1 MDSRERDARPTASGY
16 ALVIGFPSLEPMR
29 MNLRIL
35 VVLPWLLLAAGAA
48 QASDSASGLWVG
60 EILLNKVNE
69 TVEGVDAANQVVAPD
84 PSVPTPVAHPAHLR
98 IILHV
103 DANGQVRLLK
113 SVAVLTKGTNQPPDV
128 ELVTDP
134 TLYPNYSSIG
144 QRITAVAYDFG
155 DYNAVSILNLVA
167 TNAAV
172 AAATGAD
179 PTNAANQVVQNAEQE
194 AVPPLSPGYVA
205 FIATPTFLS
214 SADIAGGAAAGSLSG
229 AGAASMSQAQKINTA
244 NAAALK
250 ALTDARVFA
259 AADGVVVNEVPMQ
272 GTFAPS
278 SRLTCT
284 LYMGASH
291 PTNPFRH
298 RMNPDHT
305 VGYSITRALTIQFDP
320 ANGTN
325 AFQTVGFGVDRIT
338 GTYREEIQ
346 GLHKPLGPQQNV
358 GLITEGIITLE
369 RISQVDTLN
378 Q

>member
-1 MDSRERDARPTASGY
+1 
-16 ALVIGFPSLEPMR
+16 MR

-35 VVLPWLLLAAGAA
+35 ILLPCLLLAADAA
-48 QASDSASGLWVG
+48 QASESAAGLWVG
-60 EILLNKVNE
+60 EIVLNKVNE
-69 TVEGVDAANQVVAPD
+69 TVVGVDAANQVVAPD
-84 PSVPTPVAHPAHLR
+84 PSVPTPVQYPAHLR

-103 DANGQVRLLK
+103 DGTGQVRLLK

-179 PTNAANQVVQNAEQE
+179 PTNAAEQVVQTASTNGVA
-194 AVPPLSPGYVA
+194 PFSSGYEA

-214 SADIAGGAAAGSLSG
+214 SADIAAGAAAESLSG
-229 AGAASMSQAQKINTA
+229 ADATSLSQSEKIDTA

-250 ALTDARVFA
+250 ALTDAQVFA
-259 AADGVVVNEVPMQ
+259 AADGVALNEAPMQ
-272 GTFAPS
+272 GTFAPGS
-278 SRLTCT
+278 TLTGT
-284 LYMGASH
+284 LYMGASY

-305 VGYSITRALTIQFDP
+305 VGYSITRDLTIHFDS
-320 ANGTN
+320 ASGTN

-338 GTYREEIQ
+338 GTYREEIH
-346 GLHKPLGPQQNV
+346 GLHKPLGPEQNI
-358 GLITEGIITLE
+358 GLITEGIITLD